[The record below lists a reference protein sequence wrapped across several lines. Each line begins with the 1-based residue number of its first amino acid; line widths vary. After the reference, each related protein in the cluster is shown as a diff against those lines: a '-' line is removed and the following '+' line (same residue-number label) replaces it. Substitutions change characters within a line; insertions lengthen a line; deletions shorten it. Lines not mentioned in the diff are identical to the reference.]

1 MCNSKILVD
10 YGVQNNNTTTTTN
23 NNHNNNDDDDDNC
36 RQKEEPTVLAQHII
50 IYNVVSFVSLACT
63 SSETHNLQAVL
74 FSSYLVHKMTV
85 VVPGVPGGDCGNWE

>member
-10 YGVQNNNTTTTTN
+10 YGVQNNNTNNN

-36 RQKEEPTVLAQHII
+36 GQKEEPTVLAQHII
-50 IYNVVSFVSLACT
+50 IYNVYVVSFVSLACT
-63 SSETHNLQAVL
+63 SSKTHNLQAVL
-74 FSSYLVHKMTV
+74 FFSYLVHKMTV